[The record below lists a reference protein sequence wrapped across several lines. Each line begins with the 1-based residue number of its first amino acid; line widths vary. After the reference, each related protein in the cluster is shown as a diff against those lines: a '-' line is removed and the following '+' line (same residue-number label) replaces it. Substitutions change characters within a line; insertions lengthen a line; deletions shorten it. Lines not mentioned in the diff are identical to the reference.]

1 MLTLN
6 YGREGGRELKDAS
19 MHKPK
24 HVAMP
29 LQAFLE
35 FLLAGKQSSF
45 PTKWKKGKIFIE
57 DEYL

>member
-1 MLTLN
+1 M
-6 YGREGGRELKDAS
+6 GGRELKDAS

-24 HVAMP
+24 HMAMP
-29 LQAFLE
+29 LQASQE